1 MSGENPMTC
10 DEALRLLAVFLDG
23 ELHGG
28 SHAAVARH
36 LEVCR
41 SCYSRAEFERR
52 LKAEL
57 GRLRQEEIPSGFQAR
72 VRSMLDSFASSS
84 AEQADGS

>member
-10 DEALRLLAVFLDG
+10 EEAMRLLAAFLDG

-28 SHAAVARH
+28 SDAAVERH

-57 GRLRQEEIPSGFQAR
+57 GRLRQEEIPSDFQAR
-72 VRSMLDSFASSS
+72 VRSMLDSFASSA
-84 AEQADGS
+84 AERADGS